1 MTVITKINHSFQSG
15 LNTCSIHFEKKVKIA
30 GLEICPTCAVNK
42 VTESNLKHGKAV
54 RKMIYENHLAGGM
67 LPIRHKNSGF
77 HNYRCELP
85 GQVIAFNS
93 CAAYAEQIMKG
104 QVTNLVMVGKT
115 GTGKTHLACA
125 TARTLLKN
133 GKTARYITSEELAND
148 IMGAWYRQGDSE
160 KNTIYRYTEYDLLI
174 IDEYGLHDR
183 EKRKEVVHKVLYA
196 RYDADKATMLIS
208 NFALN
213 DTKDRM
219 GAIIHGLISDLGDRL
234 WSRFQHGG
242 LTQVECV
249 WADTRLGA
257 RI

>member
-1 MTVITKINHSFQSG
+1 
-15 LNTCSIHFEKKVKIA
+15 
-30 GLEICPTCAVNK
+30 
-42 VTESNLKHGKAV
+42 
-54 RKMIYENHLAGGM
+54 
-67 LPIRHKNSGF
+67 
-77 HNYRCELP
+77 
-85 GQVIAFNS
+85 
-93 CAAYAEQIMKG
+93 
-104 QVTNLVMVGKT
+104 
-115 GTGKTHLACA
+115 
-125 TARTLLKN
+125 
-133 GKTARYITSEELAND
+133 
-148 IMGAWYRQGDSE
+148 
-160 KNTIYRYTEYDLLI
+160 DLLI

-249 WADTRLGA
+249 WADTRL
-257 RI
+257 